1 MGASR
6 GKAVRSGGAHIIFL
20 IKNMKSATGLFT
32 DRLWQFASLNCHLTC
47 WKPVAVHI
55 FSSEHT
61 VYSPVKAVY

>member
-1 MGASR
+1 MW
-6 GKAVRSGGAHIIFL
+6 AVGTGVAHSSIPQKKYEVSHGIFL
-20 IKNMKSATGLFT
+20 
-32 DRLWQFASLNCHLTC
+32 DRLWQFASLNCHLTY

>member
-1 MGASR
+1 
-6 GKAVRSGGAHIIFL
+6 
-20 IKNMKSATGLFT
+20 MKLATGFFM
-32 DRLWQFASLNCHLTC
+32 DRLWQLAGINCHLIY